1 MFDCIAVLH
10 SLVCSYIQEFK
21 KQMIFSSLDL
31 AVIVCV
37 FLYFFS
43 IFFFGGGCVV
53 CKGLDTVMG
62 AVKRHTKE
70 TLQTVTC
77 FNDSW

>member
-37 FLYFFS
+37 FYIYIYIYICL
-43 IFFFGGGCVV
+43 GVLCVKDLIQLWV
-53 CKGLDTVMG
+53 
-62 AVKRHTKE
+62 
-70 TLQTVTC
+70 
-77 FNDSW
+77 

>member
-37 FLYFFS
+37 FDIYIYIYLL
-43 IFFFGGGCVV
+43 GVLCV
-53 CKGLDTVMG
+53 KDLIQLW
-62 AVKRHTKE
+62 VKR
-70 TLQTVTC
+70 
-77 FNDSW
+77 NPADSYMF